1 MTYTLTASE
10 EGKKVL
16 VEVSFT
22 DNGGSSEGPLVSA
35 LYPSTQSQTVDPN
48 NPPTASDGT
57 VTTVEDTDHTF
68 AAANFSYSDTD
79 SDPMASVKII
89 ELPAAGT
96 GALTLNGTAITS
108 VDLPKTVT
116 AAEVTGG
123 KLKYAPPANANG
135 TGYAS
140 FKFKV
145 NDGAEDSASE
155 YFMTI
160 NVTAVNDPATG
171 APTISGTAHVGLTL
185 TASTAGID
193 DVDGLPS
200 AFTYQW
206 KRVDADGTSNPTD
219 IGADSSTYT
228 LTAAE
233 EGKKVLVEVSFT
245 DNGGSSE
252 GPLVSAAY
260 PSSGTVVNL
269 TVSFGETTYMVTENG
284 TISVIVHL
292 SADPERTVAIP
303 ITATPQDSASPA
315 DYTVPPSVT
324 FNTGQ
329 MSKTITF
336 EAIQDEVDDDGES
349 VLLAFGILPGGVS
362 LGTTV
367 TTTVSITDDDVPP
380 VTVQFGDTTYEVVEG
395 ETVTVAVT
403 LSADPERTVVIP
415 ITHTPQSGADSPAD
429 YSGMPESLTF
439 NTGQMSQTITFTAA
453 QDEVDDDGESVL
465 LAFGILPGGV
475 SLGTTV
481 TTTVSITDDDVPPVT
496 VQFGD
501 TTYEVVEGE
510 TVTVAVTLSADPERT
525 VVIPITH
532 TPQSGADSPADYS
545 GMPESLTFNTGQ
557 MSQTITFTAAQD
569 EVDDDG
575 ESVLLGFGMTLPPAV
590 SLGTTTQATV
600 SITDDDAAGVTIEP
614 AALSVVAGRSNEY
627 TAALATEPT
636 GEVTVTISGHAGTA
650 VTLDKTT
657 LTFTTDN
664 WDTAQTVTV
673 SATQNAATAKV
684 TLAHT
689 VAGADYGS
697 VTAEPVVVSVVGV
710 AGQQQT
716 IQVGVSSSTQTL
728 TVPEGGANSYTLV
741 LGSRPTGDVA
751 VGVTLPTGTDL
762 TLDKTTLT
770 FTSTNWDVAQTVT
783 VTAAEDDDGVTD
795 AGVTLTHTVSG
806 GGYGSTTVPD
816 VEVSITEN
824 DTAGLVLSKTG
835 LTVTEGDA
843 AGSSYTVKLATRPS
857 GSVSVTI
864 SGHDG
869 ADLTLSG
876 TTLTNNQL
884 TFTTTNWATAQT
896 VTIKAGQ
903 DDDGAAD
910 TATLTHTASGGD
922 YAGITAELPVTVTD
936 DDSAAIVLSETD
948 LTVTEGYSAGSS
960 YTVKLA
966 TEPSGSVIVTI
977 SGHDGADL
985 TLSGTTLTNNQ
996 LTFTTTN
1003 WDTAQTVTV
1012 KAGDDDNADN
1022 ESETLAHT
1030 AFGGDYVNVTKDL
1043 PVSIT
1048 DDEVPVTVSF
1058 GQANYTVTEGDPVS
1072 VTVTLSAD
1080 PERTVVIPLTHTPQ
1094 GNTTSTD
1101 YSGVPANVTFS
1112 TGDMSQTITF
1122 TATQD
1127 DVDDGGKSVLLA
1139 FGTTLPGGVSLGTT
1153 TTTTVSITDDDG
1165 AGVSVSESS
1174 LTIAE
1179 GSSGTYTIVLD
1190 SQPTADVTVTINDP
1204 SNTDVTA
1211 EPASLTFSST
1221 DWNTPKTVTVNAA
1234 QDADAED
1241 ETATVTHAVTSTDS
1255 SYSGA
1260 PANSVAVSV
1269 TDDEVTVTVQF
1280 GATTYEVVEGETVT
1294 VAVTLSADPE
1304 RTVVIPIT
1312 HTPRSGA
1319 ESPAD
1324 YSVPQSVTFDAGEMS
1339 KTITFTAAQDDV
1351 DDGGESVLLAFGAP
1365 LPGGVSLGTTV
1376 TTTVS
1381 ITDDDDPQVAVSF
1394 DRASYRVLEGDT
1406 VTVGVTLS
1414 GDPKRTVE
1422 IPLTATDYGGASSED
1437 YSGVPSSVTI
1447 NAGETSKTFEFMAM
1461 ADDASDT
1468 GESVMIGFGTSLPS
1482 RVTEGTPNEARV
1494 NINQMSTQFSL
1505 DCSITATVWCADLG
1519 FSDRV
1524 AENYGW
1530 LYMRYGHGW
1539 DPPSSLSD
1547 DDFRFRGVDYDVRSM
1562 ELLAGTHPVMPN
1574 AWSTWQQGYSSFRIG
1589 IYWDHRWGAP
1599 SEEHYR
1605 DWVLHLDG
1613 LELPFKDALR
1623 HGSDFVWVGAEF
1635 QQVFNDWTPSTVT
1648 KIGIKEVAAADQ
1660 DTNPLLPWAPMQV
1673 DAWPEGPDRL
1683 LIVWAKPASFY
1694 PGLPDPTSYTVQWKL
1709 ASADWS
1715 DSAAVSQLEVAATS
1729 NFQAVIMNGMTEDA
1743 VYSVRVIASNDAG
1756 DGPPSEET
1764 LGRPQD
1770 SLPRLIARTVN
1781 RQTLTLRFS
1790 DQLDPNA
1797 VPAATDFVVMADGGL
1812 IMVDSVAISGDEVI
1826 LTLHHAVT
1834 AATHSVLVRYD
1845 KPTDPSAVFLQDTNG
1860 NYANIRQHHEL
1871 LEVVNIT
1878 PQSSVQPLTAQ
1889 FTNMPSSHDGR
1900 TRFTF
1905 DIEFSEPVWI
1915 GDGLARDGMLEITGG
1930 TVISAPWKDR
1940 RTDKFIVHVR
1950 PDTQDDIVIVLP
1962 GHRACHGIVGSYR
1975 EVPDP
1980 VAGAPCAVGSRVLTN
1995 EPTVTIPGPSSPA
2008 QQVVENTPAEGE
2020 PQINGIPEVGQTLS
2034 ADTTA
2039 ISDADGLENAVF
2051 QYQWL
2056 AEDADISGAT
2066 GATYT
2071 VVSGDVGQAIRVSV
2085 AFTDDGGHEETLTS
2099 APTAVVTVAGLQL
2112 QSATVDGSTLT
2123 LTYSEVLDN
2132 SVFPPSTAFA
2142 VNVNGSPRSVTGV
2155 GFGESNVLLLLSQAV
2170 EAGDTVTVDY
2180 TAPDGTDAIQDSD
2193 GRKAVSFS
2201 GREVTNNTASSGTAR
2216 SEPVQAPGSPDS
2228 LQVVWHESGK
2238 LRASWNAPE
2247 SGDDPTGYTLQWKR
2261 SGDDWAE
2268 PAEVSEAN
2276 AKGTSHI
2283 ITGLA
2288 NGVEYA
2294 VRVIAYKDDGRSAPS
2309 GEVTATPQET
2319 VPPSPFSASVDGAT
2333 LTVTFDEALDT
2344 NGGPDKT
2351 AFAVTVAGNDRGVD
2365 TVSVSGSIVTI
2376 TLVTAVFAGDAVTV
2390 DYTAP
2395 TDQSAARLQDLAGNA
2410 AASFSGQDV
2419 SNNTQAAD
2427 RLTASASGLPTSHDD
2442 HVTFELEF
2450 SEEFLLSY
2458 KTMRD
2463 HAFTVTG
2470 GDVTNARRLDPPSNE
2485 GWEIHVEPDGD
2496 GTVTIE
2502 LPVTTDCTAE
2512 GAICTGDRRPLSS
2525 RLKVTVPGTG
2535 EAQQTPANSPATGM
2549 PTISGTA
2556 QVGETLTAD
2565 TSGIADAD
2573 GLTNATFSYQW
2584 IHSDGGADTDISGAT
2599 GSSYTLADGDVDKTV
2614 KVAVSFE
2621 DDAGHRKTLT
2631 SAATAVV
2638 VARPNSPATGAPT
2651 ISGTAQVGQTLTA
2664 STSGIQ
2670 DGDGR
2675 TGAVFSYQWL
2685 ADGAVIAG
2693 ANSSTFTLISDDE
2706 GRTIRVRVTFT
2717 DDEGHEESLTSDP
2730 TAAAAPPPNTP
2741 ATGAPTISGTA
2752 QVGETL
2758 TADISGISDGDGLD
2772 HAAFAYQWLADGAEI
2787 DGATASAYTLVGDDA
2802 GKAVKVRVSFTD
2814 DAGNYEALTSAAT
2827 AAVAEAEPTGP
2838 PPAPQNLTAVVNG
2851 DGQIVLSWDAS
2862 SNDSI
2867 TGYRILRRRPTEGE
2881 GTLLV
2886 YVADTQSADR
2896 HVHGHGRHDGSAAC
2910 LPGEG
2915 DQRGGHRPRLQL
2927 RQRDPVGLERHQEVP
2942 TTPALKSSPGS
2953 NHRGGETSQKPRH

>member
-1 MTYTLTASE
+1 M
-10 EGKKVL
+10 
-16 VEVSFT
+16 
-22 DNGGSSEGPLVSA
+22 
-35 LYPSTQSQTVDPN
+35 SQTITF
-48 NPPTASDGT
+48 TAT
-57 VTTVEDTDHTF
+57 Q
-68 AAANFSYSDTD
+68 
-79 SDPMASVKII
+79 
-89 ELPAAGT
+89 
-96 GALTLNGTAITS
+96 
-108 VDLPKTVT
+108 
-116 AAEVTGG
+116 
-123 KLKYAPPANANG
+123 
-135 TGYAS
+135 
-140 FKFKV
+140 
-145 NDGAEDSASE
+145 
-155 YFMTI
+155 
-160 NVTAVNDPATG
+160 
-171 APTISGTAHVGLTL
+171 
-185 TASTAGID
+185 D
-193 DVDGLPS
+193 DVD
-200 AFTYQW
+200 
-206 KRVDADGTSNPTD
+206 DG
-219 IGADSSTYT
+219 
-228 LTAAE
+228 
-233 EGKKVLVEVSFT
+233 GK
-245 DNGGSSE
+245 
-252 GPLVSAAY
+252 
-260 PSSGTVVNL
+260 
-269 TVSFGETTYMVTENG
+269 
-284 TISVIVHL
+284 
-292 SADPERTVAIP
+292 
-303 ITATPQDSASPA
+303 
-315 DYTVPPSVT
+315 
-324 FNTGQ
+324 
-329 MSKTITF
+329 
-336 EAIQDEVDDDGES
+336 S
-349 VLLAFGILPGGVS
+349 VLLAFGTTLPGGVS
-362 LGTTV
+362 LGTTT
-367 TTTVSITDDDVPP
+367 TTTVNITDDDGAGVSVSDSSLTIAEGSSGTYTIVLDSQPTADVTVTINDPSNTDVTAEPASLTFSSTDWNTPKTVTVDAAQDADAENETATVTHTVTSTDSKYSGASANSVTVTITDDEVP
-380 VTVQFGDTTYEVVEG
+380 VTVSFGQANY
-395 ETVTVAVT
+395 TVAEGDPVSVTVT

-415 ITHTPQSGADSPAD
+415 LTHTPQGNTTSTD
-429 YSGMPESLTF
+429 YSGVPANVTF
-439 NTGQMSQTITFTAA
+439 STGDMSQTITFTAT
-453 QDEVDDDGESVL
+453 QDDVDDGGKSVL
-465 LAFGILPGGV
+465 LAFG
-475 SLGTTV
+475 
-481 TTTVSITDDDVPPVT
+481 
-496 VQFGD
+496 
-501 TTYEVVEGE
+501 
-510 TVTVAVTLSADPERT
+510 
-525 VVIPITH
+525 
-532 TPQSGADSPADYS
+532 
-545 GMPESLTFNTGQ
+545 
-557 MSQTITFTAAQD
+557 
-569 EVDDDG
+569 
-575 ESVLLGFGMTLPPAV
+575 TLPPAV

-600 SITDDDAAGVTIEP
+600 SITDDDGAGVSVSESSLTIAEG
-614 AALSVVAGRSNEY
+614 SSGTY
-627 TAALATEPT
+627 TIVLDSQPT
-636 GEVTVTISGHAGTA
+636 ADVTVTINDPSN
-650 VTLDKTT
+650 
-657 LTFTTDN
+657 TD
-664 WDTAQTVTV
+664 
-673 SATQNAATAKV
+673 
-684 TLAHT
+684 
-689 VAGADYGS
+689 
-697 VTAEPVVVSVVGV
+697 VTAEP
-710 AGQQQT
+710 AGLT
-716 IQVGVSSSTQTL
+716 FSSTDWNT
-728 TVPEGGANSYTLV
+728 P
-741 LGSRPTGDVA
+741 
-751 VGVTLPTGTDL
+751 
-762 TLDKTTLT
+762 K
-770 FTSTNWDVAQTVT
+770 TVT
-783 VTAAEDDDGVTD
+783 VNAAQDADAED
-795 AGVTLTHTVSG
+795 
-806 GGYGSTTVPD
+806 
-816 VEVSITEN
+816 E
-824 DTAGLVLSKTG
+824 TA
-835 LTVTEGDA
+835 TVTHAVTSTD
-843 AGSSYTVKLATRPS
+843 SSYS
-857 GSVSVTI
+857 G
-864 SGHDG
+864 
-869 ADLTLSG
+869 
-876 TTLTNNQL
+876 
-884 TFTTTNWATAQT
+884 
-896 VTIKAGQ
+896 
-903 DDDGAAD
+903 
-910 TATLTHTASGGD
+910 AS
-922 YAGITAELPVTVTD
+922 ASSVTVT
-936 DDSAAIVLSETD
+936 
-948 LTVTEGYSAGSS
+948 
-960 YTVKLA
+960 
-966 TEPSGSVIVTI
+966 
-977 SGHDGADL
+977 
-985 TLSGTTLTNNQ
+985 
-996 LTFTTTN
+996 
-1003 WDTAQTVTV
+1003 
-1012 KAGDDDNADN
+1012 
-1022 ESETLAHT
+1022 
-1030 AFGGDYVNVTKDL
+1030 
-1043 PVSIT
+1043 IT

-1058 GQANYTVTEGDPVS
+1058 GQANYTVAEGDPVS

-1153 TTTTVSITDDDG
+1153 TTTTVNITDDDGAGVTVSNNSLDITEGSSGTYTIVLDSQPTADVTVTINDPSNTDVIAEPASLTFSSTDWNSPKTVTVNAAQDADAEDETATVTHAVTSTDSSYSGASANNVAVSVTDDEVPVTVQFGATTYEVVEGETITVAVTLSADPERTVVIPITHTPRSGAESPADYSGVPTSVTFNTGQMSKTIAFTAAQDDVDDDGESVLLAFGAPLPGGVSLGTTVTTTVSITDDDG

-1190 SQPTADVTVTINDP
+1190 SQPTADVAVAINDP

-1351 DDGGESVLLAFGAP
+1351 DDDGESVLLAFGAP

-1505 DCSITATVWCADLG
+1505 DCSLTATVWCADLG

-1781 RQTLTLRFS
+1781 RQTLNLRFS
-1790 DQLDPNA
+1790 EQLDPNA
-1797 VPAATDFVVMADGGL
+1797 VPAATNFVVKADGGL

-1878 PQSSVQPLTAQ
+1878 PQSSVQPLTAL

-1915 GDGLARDGMLEITGG
+1915 GDGLARDDMLEITGG

-1950 PDTQDDIVIVLP
+1950 PDTQGDIVIVLP
-1962 GHRACHGIVGSYR
+1962 GHRACHGIVGSHG

-1980 VAGAPCAVGSRVLTN
+1980 VAGAPCAIGSRVLTN

-2071 VVSGDVGQAIRVSV
+2071 VVSGDVGQAIRVRV
-2085 AFTDDGGHEETLTS
+2085 TFTDDAGHEETLTS
-2099 APTAVVTVAGLQL
+2099 APTVVTAGLQL
-2112 QSATVDGSTLT
+2112 QSATVDGAILT
-2123 LTYSEVLDN
+2123 LTYNEELDTG
-2132 SVFPPSTAFA
+2132 VTLGTTAFA
-2142 VNVNGSPRSVTGV
+2142 VNVNGSSRLLIAVGV
-2155 GFGESNVLLLLSQAV
+2155 GESHVLLLLSSAV
-2170 EAGDTVTVDY
+2170 EAGDTATVDY
-2180 TAPDGTDAIQDSD
+2180 TAPDGPDFIRDIR
-2193 GRKAVSFS
+2193 GRK
-2201 GREVTNNTASSGTAR
+2201 
-2216 SEPVQAPGSPDS
+2216 
-2228 LQVVWHESGK
+2228 
-2238 LRASWNAPE
+2238 
-2247 SGDDPTGYTLQWKR
+2247 
-2261 SGDDWAE
+2261 
-2268 PAEVSEAN
+2268 
-2276 AKGTSHI
+2276 
-2283 ITGLA
+2283 
-2288 NGVEYA
+2288 
-2294 VRVIAYKDDGRSAPS
+2294 
-2309 GEVTATPQET
+2309 
-2319 VPPSPFSASVDGAT
+2319 
-2333 LTVTFDEALDT
+2333 
-2344 NGGPDKT
+2344 
-2351 AFAVTVAGNDRGVD
+2351 
-2365 TVSVSGSIVTI
+2365 
-2376 TLVTAVFAGDAVTV
+2376 
-2390 DYTAP
+2390 
-2395 TDQSAARLQDLAGNA
+2395 
-2410 AASFSGQDV
+2410 AASFSGQAVTNDTA
-2419 SNNTQAAD
+2419 SAP
-2427 RLTASASGLPTSHDD
+2427 LTASAHDAPSSHNGQDAF
-2442 HVTFELEF
+2442 TFELRF
-2450 SEEFLLSY
+2450 SEDPKPDFSY
-2458 KTMRD
+2458 TTVRD

-2470 GDVTNARRLDPPSNE
+2470 GAVTYVRRLEPGKNVR
-2485 GWEIHVEPDGD
+2485 WEI
-2496 GTVTIE
+2496 TVTPGSSAAVAIA
-2502 LPVTTDCTAE
+2502 LNATTDCSAQ
-2512 GAICTGDRRPLSS
+2512 GAICTEEGGKLSGG
-2525 RLKVTVPGTG
+2525 LQLTVPGPNT
-2535 EAQQTPANSPATGM
+2535 PATGTPNTPTTGA
-2549 PTISGTA
+2549 PTITGTARVGETLTASTTGISDDDGLDNATFAYQWLADDAEIDSATASSYTLVAADMGKAIKVRVSFTDDAGNDEQLTSAVTGAVAAAPPPPNTPATGLPTITGAA

-2565 TSGIADAD
+2565 TTGISDDD
-2573 GLTNATFSYQW
+2573 GLDSAT
-2584 IHSDGGADTDISGAT
+2584 
-2599 GSSYTLADGDVDKTV
+2599 
-2614 KVAVSFE
+2614 
-2621 DDAGHRKTLT
+2621 
-2631 SAATAVV
+2631 
-2638 VARPNSPATGAPT
+2638 
-2651 ISGTAQVGQTLTA
+2651 
-2664 STSGIQ
+2664 
-2670 DGDGR
+2670 
-2675 TGAVFSYQWL
+2675 FSYQWL
-2685 ADGAVIAG
+2685 ADDAEINGATASSYTLVAADAG
-2693 ANSSTFTLISDDE
+2693 KAIK
-2706 GRTIRVRVTFT
+2706 VRVSFT
-2717 DDEGHEESLTSDP
+2717 DDAGNDEQLTSAV
-2730 TAAAAPPPNTP
+2730 TGAVAAAPPPPNTP
-2741 ATGAPTISGTA
+2741 ATGAPTITGDA
-2752 QVGETL
+2752 QVGEAL
-2758 TADISGISDGDGLD
+2758 TASTTGISDDDGLGN
-2772 HAAFAYQWLADGAEI
+2772 AIFSYQWLAADAEI
-2787 DGATASAYTLVGDDA
+2787 NSATASSYTLVAADM
-2802 GKAVKVRVSFTD
+2802 GKAIKVRVSFTD
-2814 DAGNYEALTSAAT
+2814 DAGNDEQLTSAVTGAVAAAPSPPNTPATGLPTITGAAQVGETLTADTTGISDDDGLDSATFSYQWLADDAEINGATASSYTLVAADAGKAIKVRVSFTDDAGNDEQLTSAVTGAVAAAPPPPNTPATGAPTITGDAQVGETLTASTTGISDDDGLGNAIFSYQWLAADAEINSATASSYTLVAADMGKAIKVRVSFTDDAGNDEQLTSAVTGAVAAAPSPPNTPATGLPTITGAAQVGETLTADTTGISDDDGLDSATFSYQWLADDAEINGATASSYTLVAADAGKAIKVRVSFTDDAGNDEQLTSAVT
-2827 AAVAEAEPTGP
+2827 AAVVKLP
-2838 PPAPQNLTAVVNG
+2838 LTASVHDVPSSHNG
-2851 DGQIVLSWDAS
+2851 QDAFTFELRFSGDPKPDFSYTTVRDHAFTVTGGSVTYVRRLEPGKNVRWEITVTPS
-2862 SNDSI
+2862 S
-2867 TGYRILRRRPTEGE
+2867 
-2881 GTLLV
+2881 
-2886 YVADTQSADR
+2886 SADMTIALNATTDCSAQDAICTED
-2896 HVHGHGRHDGSAAC
+2896 GRMLSNRLELTINGT
-2910 LPGEG
+2910 
-2915 DQRGGHRPRLQL
+2915 DQ
-2927 RQRDPVGLERHQEVP
+2927 
-2942 TTPALKSSPGS
+2942 
-2953 NHRGGETSQKPRH
+2953 